1 MTKKKPT
8 RPRGL
13 TSRQALFIAEY
24 LKCLNATEAARKAG
38 YSAKTAMW
46 QGPQLLQKPHV
57 AAAIEEQQRA
67 RLERLDLDA
76 DGLTRLWSTVA
87 TADAREIVQHRRDAC
102 RHCHGEG
109 FAYQHTPAEYR
120 RALIAHEQQ
129 RADILSKG
137 GADIGEFPAVE
148 GDWYDARKRP
158 NPDCPECFGDGLP
171 GVFIADTRDLSE
183 AAKALYAGVKEGRD
197 GVEVK
202 LHDQQAATEKLG
214 RAMGVFRDTPA
225 SAGLGVIESELAL
238 RYVSLMEK
246 SREMQLKAL
255 RERGLDPDEEES

>member
-67 RLERLDLDA
+67 RLERLELDA

-102 RHCHGEG
+102 RYCWGEG
-109 FAYQHTPAEYR
+109 FSYQFTPAEYQKAR
-120 RALIAHEQQ
+120 IAYEER
-129 RADILSKG
+129 RADILGKG
-137 GADIGEFPAVE
+137 GADIGEFPSQE
-148 GDWYDARKRP
+148 SDWYDARKRP
-158 NPDCPECFGDGLP
+158 NPDCPECFGNGIP
-171 GVFIADTRDLSE
+171 CVFIADTRDLSE
-183 AAKALYAGVKEGRD
+183 AAKALYAGIKEGRD

-214 RAMGVFRDTPA
+214 RALGVFRD
-225 SAGLGVIESELAL
+225 SAGGASGGAISAELAL
-238 RYVSLMEK
+238 RYADLMEK
-246 SREMQLKAL
+246 AREMQLKAL
-255 RERGLDPDEEES
+255 HERGLPSDSEGG